1 MKNTY
6 KISVLVSFL
15 AVLFFAGNSFAQM
28 SLSEGL
34 TAAKS
39 SNKKIVLFIGSASDT
54 WTKKMQSE
62 VYTNAGVQSA
72 LANFVWVS
80 LDADS
85 KTPVTYD
92 GKSTTVADLAKSFNT
107 TGYPSHVFLNPDGS
121 VIKFK
126 YNGEEVMNFAGYM
139 EAGEFQKMLNFFSS
153 DQYKN
158 TDLSNVL

>member
-15 AVLFFAGNSFAQM
+15 AILFFAENSFAQM
-28 SLSEGL
+28 SLSDGL
-34 TAAKS
+34 NAAKS
-39 SNKKIVLFIGSASDT
+39 SNKKIVLFIGSSSDT
-54 WTKKMQSE
+54 WTKKMQNE
-62 VYTNAGVQSA
+62 VYSNAGVHSA

-85 KTPVTYD
+85 KTPVTFD
-92 GKSTTVADLAKSFNT
+92 GKSTTVADLAKHFNA

-121 VIKFK
+121 VITFK
-126 YNGEEVMNFAGYM
+126 YNGEDVMNFPGYV
-139 EAGEFQKMLNFFSS
+139 EAGEFQKMLNYFNS

-158 TDLSNVL
+158 TDLSKVL